1 MIVPQVTLSMDVT
14 KVDAQAFEFFVN
26 PIQSQN
32 LQIWQGYHLSIFKSY
47 VFLQNLEG
55 IAQELNM
62 RLLGYCG
69 RWISHEGPLQ
79 GSGTSIIPNSDPPSS
94 LSSRTTLLVPVLVER
109 FPYLQLPAGAEFLNN
124 GTLYP
129 PMKQP
134 TRQHLFIAIGKIQSL
149 KSCRSIIMQNVF
161 DILELLYTKVITDSV
176 LVFSKTLILDQ
187 FFFFLEEKNFL

>member
-94 LSSRTTLLVPVLVER
+94 LSYRTTPLVPVNLISTVIIE
-109 FPYLQLPAGAEFLNN
+109 YQNN
-124 GTLYP
+124 LLIILRHYFKIL
-129 PMKQP
+129 M
-134 TRQHLFIAIGKIQSL
+134 AIS
-149 KSCRSIIMQNVF
+149 F
-161 DILELLYTKVITDSV
+161 
-176 LVFSKTLILDQ
+176 
-187 FFFFLEEKNFL
+187 

>member
-94 LSSRTTLLVPVLVER
+94 LSYRTTPLVPVAPTGNVTRLDKVWFDHKILGRLQVE
-109 FPYLQLPAGAEFLNN
+109 FN
-124 GTLYP
+124 
-129 PMKQP
+129 
-134 TRQHLFIAIGKIQSL
+134 SL
-149 KSCRSIIMQNVF
+149 K
-161 DILELLYTKVITDSV
+161 KV
-176 LVFSKTLILDQ
+176 L
-187 FFFFLEEKNFL
+187 